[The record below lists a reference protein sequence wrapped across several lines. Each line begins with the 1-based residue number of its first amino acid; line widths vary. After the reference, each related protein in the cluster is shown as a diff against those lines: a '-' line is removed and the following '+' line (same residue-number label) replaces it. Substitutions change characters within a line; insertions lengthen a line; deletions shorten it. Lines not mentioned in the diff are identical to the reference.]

1 MLKPLLRALVAATLL
16 VIAAPL
22 PASAQMTPAQ
32 RGEIEAVVKDYLLKN
47 PEVLRDAF
55 VELERRQKAEEEEAR
70 IKAVTDLSGLIFNA
84 PKQAVLGNPN
94 GKVTLV
100 EFFDYNCGYCKR
112 ALDDITSLVKED
124 KDLRFVLKDFPV
136 LGPGSVE
143 AAEVAIAMLNQ
154 ANGDKYWQFH
164 AKLLGS
170 RGQVGKAQALA
181 VAKEVGADM
190 ARLEKD
196 IVTPQ
201 TRAVLQ
207 DVMKIADKL
216 QLTGTPTFVLA
227 DEVIVGAVGRD
238 QLKARIANVRK
249 CGKTACS

>member
-1 MLKPLLRALVAATLL
+1 MFKTLLRALAASTLL
-16 VIAAPL
+16 LLAAPL
-22 PASAQMTPAQ
+22 PVSAQMTPAQ
-32 RGEIEAVVKDYLLKN
+32 RGEVEAVVKDYLLKN
-47 PEVLRDAF
+47 PEILRDAF
-55 VELERRQKAEEEEAR
+55 VELERRQKAEEEQAR
-70 IKAVTDLSGLIFNA
+70 VKAITELSGLIFNA
-84 PKQAVLGNPN
+84 PKQAVIGNPN

-112 ALDDITSLVKED
+112 ALDDIATLIKED

-154 ANGDKYWQFH
+154 ASGDKYWQFH
-164 AKLLGS
+164 SKLLGT
-170 RGQVGKAQALA
+170 RGQVGKAQALG

-190 ARLEKD
+190 DRLTKD
-196 IVTPQ
+196 MASPQ
-201 TRAVLQ
+201 SRAVLQ
-207 DVMKIADKL
+207 DIMKIADRL

-238 QLKARIANVRK
+238 QLKERIANVRK

>member
-70 IKAVTDLSGLIFNA
+70 IKAITDLSGLIFNA

>member
-1 MLKPLLRALVAATLL
+1 MLKPLLRAFVAATLL
-16 VIAAPL
+16 AIAAPL

-70 IKAVTDLSGLIFNA
+70 IKAITDLSGLIFNA